1 MGQGRGGQQLG
12 SLGSDQPRLQS
23 AWERH
28 AGLCVSA
35 ADLTKMVALLHSV
48 DLAHQ
53 GMGSI
58 RTLPQ
63 AAHRSGG
70 RQQTFYQ
77 LPVAR
82 DGLGDSHRGHF

>member
-1 MGQGRGGQQLG
+1 MGQGRGGQLLG
-12 SLGSDQPRLQS
+12 CLGSDQPRLQS

-58 RTLPQ
+58 RTHWASLTIC
-63 AAHRSGG
+63 STSDG
-70 RQQTFYQ
+70 RGKWPVPAESLLAVQ
-77 LPVAR
+77 LT
-82 DGLGDSHRGHF
+82 G